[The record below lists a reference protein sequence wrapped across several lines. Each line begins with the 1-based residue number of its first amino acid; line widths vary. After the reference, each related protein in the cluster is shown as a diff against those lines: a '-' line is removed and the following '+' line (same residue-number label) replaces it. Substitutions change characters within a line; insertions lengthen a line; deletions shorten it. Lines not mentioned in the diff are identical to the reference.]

1 MSIKRFEEIEA
12 WQMARV
18 LCQEIFVITNTG
30 GLAKDF
36 SLKDQIHRSSGSIM
50 DNIAEGF
57 DAGGNNE
64 FVRFLNYSKRSA
76 SEVQS
81 QLYRIIDRHYCTQTK
96 FEALHEAACLI
107 RAKIGAFIQYLE
119 SAERRSPAKVSSQ
132 PAGNRQP
139 DSSNREPGTRNRE
152 LK

>member
-1 MSIKRFEEIEA
+1 MANAAASDTPGKLRRTASISSG
-12 WQMARV
+12 
-18 LCQEIFVITNTG
+18 EIFVT
-30 GLAKDF
+30 LPSKDL

-81 QLYRIIDRHYCTQTK
+81 QLYRIIDRHYCTQPE
-96 FEALHEAACLI
+96 FDALYEAARLI

-132 PAGNRQP
+132 PAGNR
-139 DSSNREPGTRNRE
+139 EPGTRNRE
-152 LK
+152 L

>member
-18 LCQEIFVITNTG
+18 LCQEIFAVTNG
-30 GLAKDF
+30 AGLAKDF

-64 FVRFLNYSKRSA
+64 FVRFLNYAKRSA

-81 QLYRIIDRHYCTQTK
+81 QLYRILDRHYCTQAE
-96 FEALHEAACLI
+96 FDALYEAARLI

-119 SAERRSPAKVSSQ
+119 SAERRSPASIHPQRDRERLVNSAS
-132 PAGNRQP
+132 
-139 DSSNREPGTRNRE
+139 REPGTRNRE
-152 LK
+152 L